1 MTTRERINR
10 SQRTK
15 SVVARPVEET
25 LVTDPRGDM
34 SPAQYVEG
42 RLLSLLKSNPALVSH
57 SRLCA
62 RILNDHG
69 R

>member
-1 MTTRERINR
+1 MTTRERSNR
-10 SQRTK
+10 TRRTK
-15 SVVARPVEET
+15 SVVVRPAEET
-25 LVTDPRGDM
+25 LVADPRGEL